1 MPLTVNSI
9 MKIRIG
15 AGFVLA
21 VVWLI
26 PLCIPYFIPDSE
38 LIVPVG
44 LGTVV
49 LILSN
54 LSLFFLFL
62 FLFSCLGGSGGISKV
77 NVAVSQIDYYIF
89 SKRIDIIF
97 YFWIFVYLVNIVGSG
112 GIPLLWILQGDPR
125 TYVDFGLPTLGG
137 LGNLMRAYVLTS
149 CYLIYFHSNLI
160 LKVRRRYLC
169 IGILLLISA
178 FLLETGRG
186 NGIVLLLH
194 PVGLHF
200 LLHEFKIKSIIKII
214 LFIFIFIIGLGLIQ
228 MIRYSDGFD
237 KLEMYA
243 KNSGFENAASLDLL
257 LIPAVM
263 YISIPVINTDLNFQV
278 AELFEFKPYYS
289 LQGIL
294 PTIIRDAIFE
304 RGDYGKLVNEANN
317 VSSYY
322 IPFIRDFGQL
332 GAFFIVSL
340 ILLVV
345 AYCYNKARRGNV
357 YYVLS
362 YPPLFMSLVLSFFSL
377 FFTSLVVLLYP
388 FFVYWSLRKC
398 IRKNVR

>member
-1 MPLTVNSI
+1 MLLAINSI
-9 MKIRIG
+9 MKIRVG
-15 AGFVLA
+15 AGLVLA
-21 VVWLI
+21 AVWLI
-26 PLCIPYFIPDSE
+26 PLCIPYFIPDNE

-62 FLFSCLGGSGGISKV
+62 ILFSFLGGGSISKV
-77 NVAVSQIDYYIF
+77 NAAVAQIDYYIF

-149 CYLIYFHSNLI
+149 CYLIYFHSNLT
-160 LKVRRRYLC
+160 LKARRRYLY
-169 IGILLLISA
+169 IAILLLISA

-194 PVGLHF
+194 PIGLHS
-200 LLHEFKIKSIIKII
+200 LLHEFKIKSLIKIFI
-214 LFIFIFIIGLGLIQ
+214 SIFIFIIGLGLIQ
-228 MIRYSDGFD
+228 VIRYSDGFD
-237 KLEMYA
+237 KLVMYA
-243 KNSGFENAASLDLL
+243 ENSGFKNAASFDLL
-257 LIPAVM
+257 LIPTVM

-278 AELFEFKPYYS
+278 AEFFKFEPYYS

-304 RGDYGKLVNEANN
+304 RGDYGELVNEANN

-332 GAFFIVSL
+332 GAFFVVSL

-377 FFTSLVVLLYP
+377 FFTSLVVLFYP